1 MTIAVQVKILD
12 KKSNPNEA
20 QYDIDRK
27 ATKISSLSAKN
38 LPIYECLT
46 GEDLG
51 FEPSALEQ
59 ARFDYSPLGTIFSKR
74 LKEDDKKE
82 GLLKRL
88 KNIEGKN
95 EEQLKAIKDQDHKQL
110 NAITNISAGSKSLKA
125 ISFLMD

>member
-38 LPIYECLT
+38 LAIYECLT

-59 ARFDYSPLGTIFSKR
+59 ARFDYSRLSTIFSKR

>member
-27 ATKISSLSAKN
+27 ATKIFSLSAKN

-51 FEPSALEQ
+51 FEPSALEH

-95 EEQLKAIKDQDHKQL
+95 EEQLKAFKDQDHKQL
-110 NAITNISAGSKSLKA
+110 NAITNISAASKSLKA

>member
-1 MTIAVQVKILD
+1 M
-12 KKSNPNEA
+12 
-20 QYDIDRK
+20 
-27 ATKISSLSAKN
+27 SSKN
-38 LPIYECLT
+38 LPKYEHLT
-46 GEDLG
+46 NEDLG
-51 FEPSALEQ
+51 YEPSALEQ